1 MTLMPLESAAAA
13 MKSAINHIKTCSAK
27 QRLKGHQEN
36 SEQIDVMLRDS
47 IHAVQT

>member
-1 MTLMPLESAAAA
+1 MQLESAAAA
-13 MKSAINHIKTCSAK
+13 MKSAINHIKSCSAK
-27 QRLKGHQEN
+27 QPLKGHHEI